1 MQPQTGAG
9 AEPGSWQ
16 EASLGLLNTLSM
28 ETRGSVEAA
37 HLPEQKSKESTGGRD
52 TILSLA
58 QFSLE
63 VVHVRN
69 CLRRSI

>member
-1 MQPQTGAG
+1 
-9 AEPGSWQ
+9 
-16 EASLGLLNTLSM
+16 M

-52 TILSLA
+52 TIVSLA